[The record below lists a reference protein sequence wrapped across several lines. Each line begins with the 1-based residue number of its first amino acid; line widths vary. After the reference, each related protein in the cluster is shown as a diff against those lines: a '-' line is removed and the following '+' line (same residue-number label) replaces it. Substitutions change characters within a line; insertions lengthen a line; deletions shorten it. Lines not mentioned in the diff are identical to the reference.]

1 MSSIPRSR
9 LFWSVSVSH
18 FVIDIFNASVPVLL
32 TFLSGHLMN
41 LTNTQ
46 IGFAISAYQLASAL
60 SQPFTGWL
68 ADRNGGRWLGTGGV
82 AWTIGFQMLALV
94 LATTTG
100 QYALL
105 VIPMTLAALGSGAF
119 HPVGAMHASARKHA
133 STTEIAIFFFM
144 GQFGGGIGPALAG
157 VLLDASA
164 TQHAVFTSGLGAAI
178 DGRLVEH
185 GSVLPMLA
193 LALISIPSILFMAL
207 TVPDAHAHNAAK
219 GEEKAASS
227 ARKTILVAPLL
238 LLIAVVMLRGLVN
251 PGLVAFLPKLFQSRG
266 WSPAEY
272 GFVSSLYWTAGA
284 FAGLIAGRLAD
295 RYGIRIVISISLL
308 LSAPSVFL
316 LGSAVDHS
324 AFLFALLTGAFSSAS
339 HPLIVALTQ
348 KLLPGGKGLA
358 SGMSLGLIFGMGAL
372 GTVLIGSFADTFGIQ
387 ESFYIVAAATVAT
400 GILSLLLPA
409 DRPSARV
416 PTILVDESGETAA
429 EVA

>member
-18 FVIDIFNASVPVLL
+18 FVIDVFNASVPVLL
-32 TFLSGHLMN
+32 TFLSGHLMD
-41 LTNTQ
+41 LSNTQ
-46 IGFAISAYQLASAL
+46 IGFAISAYQLASAF
-60 SQPFTGWL
+60 SQPFAGWL

-82 AWTIGFQMLALV
+82 AWTIGLQMLALV
-94 LATTTG
+94 LATTTK

-133 STTEIAIFFFM
+133 STTEIAVFFFM
-144 GQFGGGIGPALAG
+144 GQFGGGVGPAIAG
-157 VLLDASA
+157 LLLDGAS
-164 TQHAVFTSGLGAAI
+164 TQNLIFTSGLGGAL
-178 DGRLVEH
+178 DGRLAES
-185 GSVLPMLA
+185 GSVLPMLI
-193 LALISIPSILFMAL
+193 LALVSIPSILFMGL
-207 TVPDAHAHNAAK
+207 NVPNAHAHHAAQNEDK
-219 GEEKAASS
+219 TTAKVRKA
-227 ARKTILVAPLL
+227 IPVAPLL
-238 LLIAVVMLRGLVN
+238 LLIVVVALRGLVN

-272 GFVSSLYWTAGA
+272 GLVSSLYWTAGA

-295 RYGIRIVISISLL
+295 RYGIRLVISVSLL
-308 LSAPSVFL
+308 LSAPAVFL
-316 LGSAVDHS
+316 LGSALDQS

-348 KLLPGGKGLA
+348 KLLPGGKGFA
-358 SGMSLGLIFGMGAL
+358 SGMSLGLIFGTGAV
-372 GTVLIGSFADTFGIQ
+372 GTLLIGFFADTFGIQ
-387 ESFYIVAAATVAT
+387 EAFYIVAGATVAT
-400 GILSLLLPA
+400 GLLAFFLPA
-409 DRPSARV
+409 DRPATRT